1 MNILKN
7 KLYIIFHYKIIKYSR
22 ALLRVATSYI
32 KRVSLTLKRK
42 EVYKK
47 SSCVALLFMYEN

>member
-22 ALLRVATSYI
+22 ALLRIATSYI

-42 EVYKK
+42 EAR
-47 SSCVALLFMYEN
+47 SLLIKRVVV